1 MTEVGLYARQQAAN
15 AECYAKKREVKGLM
29 ALGQAQ
35 GAYPRF
41 LLDTIGGN
49 YVAMRDFLMIHNG
62 MFQQVAQIN
71 DDAMCGLQPK
81 ISIQTAGSAE
91 GNDGGVNGA
100 FKKVAGVYKMLLPLF
115 MTVDEQNDML
125 PPPWLGTLSNSPS
138 TKLTLNT
145 SNQHVVSN

>member
-1 MTEVGLYARQQAAN
+1 MVEVEAEKAVASREAELRKEVEMMKASTRMEKLKGLYARQQAAN

-49 YVAMRDFLMIHNG
+49 YAAMRDFLMIHNG

-81 ISIQTAGSAE
+81 ISI
-91 GNDGGVNGA
+91 
-100 FKKVAGVYKMLLPLF
+100 
-115 MTVDEQNDML
+115 
-125 PPPWLGTLSNSPS
+125 
-138 TKLTLNT
+138 
-145 SNQHVVSN
+145 